1 LLNHPPLS
9 VAEKIYFQP
18 VIKKP
23 TILYYS
29 VLKAAI
35 ISLLERMVSL
45 IINAH
50 SKYTESDL

>member
-1 LLNHPPLS
+1 LLNHLSLS

-23 TILYYS
+23 MIPQNCALKTAIMPLIEK
-29 VLKAAI
+29 VLP
-35 ISLLERMVSL
+35 L

-50 SKYTESDL
+50 SKYIEFVL